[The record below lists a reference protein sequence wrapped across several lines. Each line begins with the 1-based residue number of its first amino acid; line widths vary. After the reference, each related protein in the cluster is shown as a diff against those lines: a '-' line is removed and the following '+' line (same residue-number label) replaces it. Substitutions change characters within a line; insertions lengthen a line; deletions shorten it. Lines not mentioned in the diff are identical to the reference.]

1 MANTGVPDGTPYFD
15 KTIVG
20 IPVQADGGNAAVGS
34 RFGSREMFE
43 GSLTGRR
50 MDVGLPA
57 WRWLEIGDLTSKP
70 ENFEEDFVWCEVS
83 YVYPLDP
90 AGPRIT

>member
-1 MANTGVPDGTPYFD
+1 MAEAGAPDGTPYFD
-15 KTIVG
+15 KTIAG
-20 IPVQADGGNAAVGS
+20 MRVQADGGNAEVGS

-50 MDVGLPA
+50 MDVGSPA

-83 YVYPLDP
+83 YVYPLDV
-90 AGPRIT
+90 AGPRII